1 MTLLHQDMLKHTNQG
16 HPDYGMLQLALGE
29 IKTLAERMNKG
40 EMEADQAEKEAEKL
54 RDIEATIE
62 GITDVSVLRFL
73 I

>member
-1 MTLLHQDMLKHTNQG
+1 MLKHTSQE
-16 HPDYGMLQLALGE
+16 HPDYGLLQLALEE

-62 GITDVSVLRFL
+62 GITDVSLTS
-73 I
+73 IKSMH